1 MVSWLTDMKTKPLL
15 LLLIPIL
22 LTLQNVRADHIL
34 VIGDSLSAAYGMPVE
49 QGWVQL
55 LQQRLAREKP
65 PHTLTNASISGDT
78 TASARARLTKI
89 ISEQSPDIVIIEI
102 GGNDALRGLSLT
114 AMHDNLADMIK
125 TAQRHKSKVLLIG
138 VDIPPNY
145 GPVYTEK
152 FRSVYRELAREYQI
166 ELLPSLVEKI
176 GKEPQLM
183 QADGIH
189 PNGKAQPLMVEM
201 VEKYLMPMLQQSN

>member
-1 MVSWLTDMKTKPLL
+1 M
-15 LLLIPIL
+15 
-22 LTLQNVRADHIL
+22 
-34 VIGDSLSAAYGMPVE
+34 IGDSLSAAYGMPVE

-55 LQQRLAREKP
+55 LQQRLATETP

-78 TASARARLTKI
+78 TANARIRLTNI
-89 ISEQSPDIVIIEI
+89 ITEQTPDIVIIEV

-114 AMHDNLADMIK
+114 AMHDNLTAMIK
-125 TAQRHKSKVLLIG
+125 TAQQQNAKVLLIG

-152 FRSVYRELAREYQI
+152 FRSVYRELAKEYQVA
-166 ELLPSLVEKI
+166 LLPSLNAKI
-176 GKEPQLM
+176 GVKPDLM

-189 PNGKAQPLMVEM
+189 PNGKAQPLMAELVGE
-201 VEKYLMPMLQQSN
+201 YLWPMLGKSH

>member
-1 MVSWLTDMKTKPLL
+1 MKIKTLLLLVPLL
-15 LLLIPIL
+15 LS
-22 LTLQNVRADHIL
+22 LQSVQADNIL

-49 QGWVQL
+49 QGWVHL
-55 LQQRLAREKP
+55 LQQRLASEKS

-78 TASARARLTKI
+78 TANARTRLTDI
-89 ISEQSPDIVIIEI
+89 ITEQTPDIVIIEV

-114 AMHDNLADMIK
+114 AMHDNLAEMIK
-125 TAQRHKSKVLLIG
+125 SAQQHNAKVLLIG

-152 FRSVYRELAREYQI
+152 FRLVYRQLAKEYQVA
-166 ELLPSLVEKI
+166 LLPSLVAKI
-176 GKEPQLM
+176 GINPELM

-189 PNGKAQPLMVEM
+189 PNSKAQPLMAELVGRYLWPM
-201 VEKYLMPMLQQSN
+201 IEKK